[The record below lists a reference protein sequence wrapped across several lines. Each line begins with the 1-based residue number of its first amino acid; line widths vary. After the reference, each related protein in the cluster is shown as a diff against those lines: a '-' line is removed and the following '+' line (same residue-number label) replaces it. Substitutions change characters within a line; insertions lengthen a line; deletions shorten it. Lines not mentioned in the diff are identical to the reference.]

1 MTSHLFPSSFVG
13 FDRLFNEIER
23 AANLK
28 DNGFPPHNIIKDDD
42 NEYTIE
48 LAVAGYCKDD
58 LSVSLEKNVLTING
72 EKENKEDHNYVHRGI
87 SSRKFNKSFTLSE
100 HVDVYGSELKDGIL
114 SVKLVRLIPEE
125 DKVKLITIN

>member
-1 MTSHLFPSSFVG
+1 MTHLFPPSFVG

-28 DNGFPPHNIIKDDD
+28 DNGFPPHNIIKDEE

-48 LAVAGYCKDD
+48 VAVAGYGKDD
-58 LSVSLEKNVLTING
+58 LSVSLDKNVLNING
-72 EKENKEDHNYVHRGI
+72 EKQNKKEHDYVHRGI

-114 SVKLVRLIPEE
+114 SIKLIRLVPEEEQTRLI
-125 DKVKLITIN
+125 DIMV